1 VRRTAIRETLLF
13 WRSHEEPGRAGEASA
28 TDVGVLRA
36 LAGVV
41 FEGVAVVEEG
51 GRISE
56 ANEVFASI
64 FGYELPGV
72 VGRTLEEF
80 VIPEFR
86 GLVEKSLSAGFGETY
101 EVVALKRDGTPLNV
115 EIRSRPSSY
124 GGRVVHLVAVRD
136 ITGDNGVEG
145 RLGQAGYRALVEQ
158 IPAVTYTQEPKAGH
172 HFASLYLSPQAE
184 RMLGYA
190 LEEFASDPGLWVR
203 LIHPDDRER
212 VLAEDARTDETG
224 EQFSAEYRLLTRD
237 GRMVWVRDEATLVSD
252 EDGRPL
258 CWQGVLTD
266 VTDRK
271 QAEEALKESEHR
283 YTDLLSSTRAFVY
296 RCLNE
301 AGWPDEFASAYALE
315 LTGYTPE
322 ELMVG
327 GTMRFGDLIVEEDRQ
342 RVWDEV
348 QTALQRRERFKIRY
362 AIRSKDGT
370 LRHVE
375 EYGQGVY
382 DQEDNVEAIEGIVYD
397 VTELKRAEQRLREVE
412 ERYRT
417 LAEEIPAVTYI
428 KAVDHSSQSSYVS
441 PQMEALLGYKPEEW
455 TSDPDQWIKIMH
467 PADRERVLAEVA
479 RTDETGEPFRM
490 EFRQFAKDGR
500 VVWIRDEAVLVRDE
514 EGNPSYWLGIQY
526 DITKR
531 KHSEEAREE
540 SELRLRTVISNV
552 PVVLFAINFAGVISL
567 SEGRGMGALGLEPG
581 EVVGRSI
588 SEVFGGVP
596 GILEDVDRALAGETL
611 SSVREVNSRTFE
623 MWYSPVRANTGEVTG
638 VTGVSIDITDRK
650 EAEEALRQSE
660 ERYRLVA
667 RATNEAIWD
676 NDLTTGR
683 QSWNGAVEPMFGY
696 SPDEIGDQGS
706 WWEERL
712 HPDDRER
719 VLSAVEGVLQEEGGE
734 EWSNEYRFRRADGT
748 YATVVDRA
756 YILRDE
762 GGRAVRLVGSMMDV
776 TERRRA
782 EEQVRSSEAEL
793 RALFSAMKDV
803 ILVLDSEGR
812 YLRVAPTNP
821 SLLYRPSEEMLGKT
835 LHEVFPPEQ
844 ADAFLDS
851 VRRALDSGEP
861 VETEYSLWIA
871 DKEIWFAG
879 TVSPLQEDQ
888 VLYIARDITERKRA
902 EEELR
907 RSEAGLAEA
916 QRIAHL
922 GNWEWDLV
930 ADEVYWSDEVF
941 RIYGYEPKA
950 FVPTL
955 ERLFEVVRPDDRER
969 LRAAIDGAIYRD
981 EPYDFEHLIVRPDG
995 EERVVHRRAEVVR
1008 DEDGKPIKMIGTVH
1022 DITERKR
1029 AEEEL
1034 KESAGRFRSTFENAP
1049 IGMALVSLDNH
1060 YRQVNQAFCD
1070 MLGYSQEELLSRRT
1084 FEITHPDD
1092 LEASIARTQALL
1104 EGTTDR
1110 DLLEKRYICADGQ
1123 VVWALSSVSLVRDSR
1138 GDPAHFVSQYQNITE
1153 RKKAEEDMKEANRRL
1168 EELAVLKADFTAMV
1182 AHELDTPLAV
1192 IRGYADMLATGEL
1205 DIDEQALA
1213 LDRVQAETDLLEALV
1228 SDVRSAAAVER
1239 GDFAIELQ
1247 QVALDGLLRDAAAF
1261 VETLHGDHRLVTQG
1275 ATDGWVLADPHR
1287 IRQVLRNLLSNAA
1300 KYSPDGTPIEL
1311 RTAPGATPG
1320 RVRIEVA
1327 DRGPGIHPDDA
1338 ARIFEKFGRGR
1349 DGGGRKVAGTGLGLY
1364 LSKRILQ
1371 AHGSE
1376 LTLDTEPGGGSVFG
1390 FELRAGR

>member
-13 WRSHEEPGRAGEASA
+13 WRSHEEPGRAGEASE

-36 LAGVV
+36 LASVV

-56 ANEVFASI
+56 ANEVFASL
-64 FGYELPGV
+64 FGYELPEV

-86 GLVEKSLSAGFGETY
+86 GLVEKSLSVGFGETY

-136 ITGDNGVEG
+136 ISGEIGVEG
-145 RLGQAGYRALVEQ
+145 RLSQTGYRALVEQ
-158 IPAVTYTQEPKAGH
+158 IPAVTYTQEAKAGH

-184 RMLGYA
+184 RILGYT

-237 GRMVWVRDEATLVSD
+237 GSMVWVRDEATLVSD

-271 QAEEALKESEHR
+271 QAEEALKESERR

-301 AGWPDEFASAYALE
+301 PGWPNEFASAYALE
-315 LTGYTPE
+315 LTGYAPE
-322 ELMVG
+322 KLLVG
-327 GTMRFGDLIVEEDRQ
+327 GKMRFSDLIVEEDSQ

-348 QTALQRRERFKIRY
+348 QTALQKRERFKIRY
-362 AIRSKDGT
+362 AIRRRDGSI
-370 LRHVE
+370 RHVE
-375 EYGQGVY
+375 QYGQGVY

-397 VTELKRAEQRLREVE
+397 VTELKRAETRLREAE

-417 LAEEIPAVTYI
+417 LVEEIPAVTYI
-428 KAVDHSSQSSYVS
+428 KAVDESSQSSYVS
-441 PQMEALLGYKPEEW
+441 PQIEDMLGYKPEEW

-479 RTDETGEPFRM
+479 RTDETGDPFRM
-490 EFRQFAKDGR
+490 EFRQFARDGR
-500 VVWIRDEAVLVRDE
+500 VVWVRDEAVLVRDE
-514 EGNPSYWLGIQY
+514 EGNPSYWLGFQY

-531 KHSEEAREE
+531 KRSEEAREE

-552 PVVLFAINFAGVISL
+552 PVVLFAIDFAGVMSL
-567 SEGRGMGALGLEPG
+567 SEGKGMGALGLEPG

-596 GILEDVDRALAGETL
+596 GILEDVDRTLAGETL
-611 SSVREVNSRTFE
+611 STVREVNSRTFE

-638 VTGVSIDITDRK
+638 VTGVSIDITD
-650 EAEEALRQSE
+650 
-660 ERYRLVA
+660 
-667 RATNEAIWD
+667 
-676 NDLTTGR
+676 
-683 QSWNGAVEPMFGY
+683 
-696 SPDEIGDQGS
+696 
-706 WWEERL
+706 
-712 HPDDRER
+712 
-719 VLSAVEGVLQEEGGE
+719 
-734 EWSNEYRFRRADGT
+734 
-748 YATVVDRA
+748 
-756 YILRDE
+756 
-762 GGRAVRLVGSMMDV
+762 
-776 TERRRA
+776 
-782 EEQVRSSEAEL
+782 
-793 RALFSAMKDV
+793 
-803 ILVLDSEGR
+803 
-812 YLRVAPTNP
+812 
-821 SLLYRPSEEMLGKT
+821 
-835 LHEVFPPEQ
+835 
-844 ADAFLDS
+844 
-851 VRRALDSGEP
+851 
-861 VETEYSLWIA
+861 
-871 DKEIWFAG
+871 
-879 TVSPLQEDQ
+879 
-888 VLYIARDITERKRA
+888 
-902 EEELR
+902 
-907 RSEAGLAEA
+907 
-916 QRIAHL
+916 
-922 GNWEWDLV
+922 
-930 ADEVYWSDEVF
+930 
-941 RIYGYEPKA
+941 
-950 FVPTL
+950 
-955 ERLFEVVRPDDRER
+955 
-969 LRAAIDGAIYRD
+969 
-981 EPYDFEHLIVRPDG
+981 
-995 EERVVHRRAEVVR
+995 
-1008 DEDGKPIKMIGTVH
+1008 
-1022 DITERKR
+1022 RKR

-1070 MLGYSQEELLSRRT
+1070 MLGYSQEELLSWRT
-1084 FEITHPDD
+1084 FDITHPDD

-1104 EGTTDR
+1104 EGAVER
-1110 DLLEKRYICADGQ
+1110 DLLEKRYIRSDGEI
-1123 VVWALSSVSLVRDSR
+1123 VWALSSVSLVRDSR
-1138 GDPAHFVSQYQNITE
+1138 GDPAYFVSQYQNITE

-1192 IRGYADMLATGEL
+1192 IRGYADMLATGDL
-1205 DIDEQALA
+1205 DLDEQARA

-1239 GDFAIELQ
+1239 EDFTIELQ
-1247 QVALDGLLRDAAAF
+1247 QVAVGGLLRDAAAF
-1261 VETLHGDHRLVTQG
+1261 VETLHGDHQLVTHG
-1275 ATDGWVLADPHR
+1275 ATDGWVLADPRR

-1327 DRGPGIHPDDA
+1327 DRGPGVHPDDA
-1338 ARIFEKFGRGR
+1338 TRIFEKFGRGR

-1371 AHGSE
+1371 AHGSG
-1376 LTLDTEPGGGSVFG
+1376 LTLDSEPGGGSVFG

>member
-13 WRSHEEPGRAGEASA
+13 WRSHEEPGRAGEASE

-56 ANEVFASI
+56 ANEVFASV
-64 FGYELPGV
+64 FGYERPEV

-86 GLVEKSLSAGFGETY
+86 GLVEKSLSAGIGETY
-101 EVVALKRDGTPLNV
+101 EVVAFKRDGTPLNV

-124 GGRVVHLVAVRD
+124 DGRVVHLVAVRD
-136 ITGDNGVEG
+136 ITGDKEVEG

-158 IPAVTYTQEPKAGH
+158 IPAVTYTQEAKAGH

-190 LEEFASDPGLWVR
+190 REEFASDPGLWAR

-237 GRMVWVRDEATLVSD
+237 GRTVWVRDEATLVSD

-266 VTDRK
+266 VSDRK
-271 QAEEALKESEHR
+271 QAEEAFKESERR
-283 YTDLLSSTRAFVY
+283 YADLLSSTRAYVY

-301 AGWPDEFASAYALE
+301 PGWPNEFASAYALE
-315 LTGYTPE
+315 LTGYAPE

-327 GTMRFGDLIVEEDRQ
+327 GTMCFGDLIVEEDRQ

-348 QTALQRRERFKIRY
+348 QIALQRRERFKIRY
-362 AIRSKDGT
+362 AIRRRDGT
-370 LRHVE
+370 LRHIE

-397 VTELKRAEQRLREVE
+397 VTELKRAETRLREAE

-417 LAEEIPAVTYI
+417 LVEEIPAVTYI
-428 KAVDHSSQSSYVS
+428 KAIDHSSQSSYVS
-441 PQMEALLGYKPEEW
+441 PQMEALLGYTPEEW

-467 PADRERVLAEVA
+467 PADRERVLAEDA

-490 EFRQFAKDGR
+490 EFRQFARDGR
-500 VVWIRDEAVLVRDE
+500 VVWVRDEAVLVRDE
-514 EGNPSYWLGIQY
+514 EGNPSYWLGFQY

-531 KHSEEAREE
+531 KRSEEARKE
-540 SELRLRTVISNV
+540 SELRLRTVISSV
-552 PVVLFAINFAGVISL
+552 PVVLFAIDFAGVISL
-567 SEGRGMGALGLEPG
+567 FEGKGMGALGLEPG

-611 SSVREVNSRTFE
+611 SAVREVNSRTFE
-623 MWYSPVRANTGEVTG
+623 MWYSPVPANTGEVTG

-650 EAEEALRQSE
+650 EAEEALRESE

-676 NDLTTGR
+676 NELTTGR
-683 QSWNGAVEPMFGY
+683 QSWNGAVEEMFGY
-696 SPDEIGDQGS
+696 SPDEIGEQAS

-719 VLSAVEGVLQEEGGE
+719 VMSVVNTALEEGAE
-734 EWSNEYRFRRADGT
+734 TWSNEYRFRRADGT
-748 YATVVDRA
+748 YATVVDRG
-756 YILRDE
+756 YVMRDAAGE
-762 GGRAVRLVGSMMDV
+762 PVRLIGSMMDV

-803 ILVLDSEGR
+803 ILVLDAEGR
-812 YLRVAPTNP
+812 YLEVAPTNP

-844 ADAFLDS
+844 ADAFLAS
-851 VRRALDSGEP
+851 VKRALESGEP

-871 DKEIWFAG
+871 DKEICFAG
-879 TVSPLQEDQ
+879 TVSPLQEDR
-888 VLYIARDITERKRA
+888 VLYIARDITARKRA

-941 RIYGYEPKA
+941 RIYGFEPKA

-955 ERLFEVVRPDDRER
+955 ERLFEVVRPDYRER
-969 LRAAIDGAIYRD
+969 LRAAIDGAIHRD
-981 EPYDFEHLIVRPDG
+981 EPYDFEHRIVRPDG
-995 EERVVHRRAEVVR
+995 EERVVHRRAEIVR

-1029 AEEEL
+1029 
-1034 KESAGRFRSTFENAP
+1034 
-1049 IGMALVSLDNH
+1049 
-1060 YRQVNQAFCD
+1060 
-1070 MLGYSQEELLSRRT
+1070 
-1084 FEITHPDD
+1084 
-1092 LEASIARTQALL
+1092 
-1104 EGTTDR
+1104 
-1110 DLLEKRYICADGQ
+1110 
-1123 VVWALSSVSLVRDSR
+1123 
-1138 GDPAHFVSQYQNITE
+1138 
-1153 RKKAEEDMKEANRRL
+1153 AEEDMKEANRRL

-1192 IRGYADMLATGEL
+1192 IRGYTDMLATGDL
-1205 DIDEQALA
+1205 DLDEHARA

-1239 GDFAIELQ
+1239 EDFAIELQ
-1247 QVALDGLLRDAAAF
+1247 QVALDRLLRDAAAF

-1275 ATDGWVLADPHR
+1275 ATDGWVLADPRR

-1376 LTLDTEPGGGSVFG
+1376 LTLDSEPGGGSVFG

>member
-1 VRRTAIRETLLF
+1 
-13 WRSHEEPGRAGEASA
+13 
-28 TDVGVLRA
+28 
-36 LAGVV
+36 
-41 FEGVAVVEEG
+41 
-51 GRISE
+51 
-56 ANEVFASI
+56 
-64 FGYELPGV
+64 
-72 VGRTLEEF
+72 
-80 VIPEFR
+80 
-86 GLVEKSLSAGFGETY
+86 
-101 EVVALKRDGTPLNV
+101 
-115 EIRSRPSSY
+115 
-124 GGRVVHLVAVRD
+124 VRD

-184 RMLGYA
+184 RMLGYS

-271 QAEEALKESEHR
+271 QTEEALKESERR

-301 AGWPDEFASAYALE
+301 PGWPDEFASDYALE

-362 AIRSKDGT
+362 AIRSRDGT

-479 RTDETGEPFRM
+479 HTDETGEPFRM

-540 SELRLRTVISNV
+540 SELRLRTVISHV

-611 SSVREVNSRTFE
+611 SSVRELNSRTFE

-756 YILRDE
+756 HILRDE

-955 ERLFEVVRPDDRER
+955 ERLFEVVRPDYRER

-981 EPYDFEHLIVRPDG
+981 EPYDFEHRIVRPDG

-1029 AEEEL
+1029 
-1034 KESAGRFRSTFENAP
+1034 
-1049 IGMALVSLDNH
+1049 
-1060 YRQVNQAFCD
+1060 
-1070 MLGYSQEELLSRRT
+1070 
-1084 FEITHPDD
+1084 
-1092 LEASIARTQALL
+1092 
-1104 EGTTDR
+1104 
-1110 DLLEKRYICADGQ
+1110 
-1123 VVWALSSVSLVRDSR
+1123 
-1138 GDPAHFVSQYQNITE
+1138 
-1153 RKKAEEDMKEANRRL
+1153 AEEDMKEANRRL

-1205 DIDEQALA
+1205 DIDEQARA

-1239 GDFAIELQ
+1239 DDFAIELQ

-1261 VETLHGDHRLVTQG
+1261 VGTLHGDHRLVTQG

-1311 RTAPGATPG
+1311 RTAPSATPG

-1338 ARIFEKFGRGR
+1338 ARIFEKFVRGR

-1371 AHGSE
+1371 VHGSE

>member
-13 WRSHEEPGRAGEASA
+13 WRSHEEPGRAGEASE

-36 LAGVV
+36 LASVV

-56 ANEVFASI
+56 ANEVFASL
-64 FGYELPGV
+64 FGYELPEV

-86 GLVEKSLSAGFGETY
+86 GLVEKSLSVGFGETY

-136 ITGDNGVEG
+136 ISGEIGVEG
-145 RLGQAGYRALVEQ
+145 RLSQTGYRALVEQ
-158 IPAVTYTQEPKAGH
+158 IPAVTYTQEAKAGH

-184 RMLGYA
+184 RILGYT

-237 GRMVWVRDEATLVSD
+237 GSMVWVRDEATLVSD

-271 QAEEALKESEHR
+271 QAEEALKESERR
-283 YTDLLSSTRAFVY
+283 YADLLSSTRAFVY

-301 AGWPDEFASAYALE
+301 PGWPNEFASAYALE
-315 LTGYTPE
+315 LTGYAPE
-322 ELMVG
+322 KLLVG
-327 GTMRFGDLIVEEDRQ
+327 GKMRFSDLIVEEDSQ

-348 QTALQRRERFKIRY
+348 QTALQKRERFKIRY
-362 AIRSKDGT
+362 AIRRRDGSI
-370 LRHVE
+370 RHVE
-375 EYGQGVY
+375 QYGQGVY

-397 VTELKRAEQRLREVE
+397 VTELKRAETRLREAE

-417 LAEEIPAVTYI
+417 LVEEIPAVTYI
-428 KAVDHSSQSSYVS
+428 KAVDESSQSSYVS
-441 PQMEALLGYKPEEW
+441 PQIEDMLGYKPEEW

-479 RTDETGEPFRM
+479 RTDETGDPFRM
-490 EFRQFAKDGR
+490 EFRQFARDGR
-500 VVWIRDEAVLVRDE
+500 VVWVRDEAVLVRDE
-514 EGNPSYWLGIQY
+514 EGNPSYWLGFQY

-531 KHSEEAREE
+531 KRSEEAREE

-552 PVVLFAINFAGVISL
+552 PVVLFAIDFAGVMSL
-567 SEGRGMGALGLEPG
+567 SEGKGMGALGLEPG

-596 GILEDVDRALAGETL
+596 GILEDVDRTLAGETL
-611 SSVREVNSRTFE
+611 STVREVNSRTFE

-638 VTGVSIDITDRK
+638 VTGVSIDITD
-650 EAEEALRQSE
+650 
-660 ERYRLVA
+660 
-667 RATNEAIWD
+667 
-676 NDLTTGR
+676 
-683 QSWNGAVEPMFGY
+683 
-696 SPDEIGDQGS
+696 
-706 WWEERL
+706 
-712 HPDDRER
+712 
-719 VLSAVEGVLQEEGGE
+719 
-734 EWSNEYRFRRADGT
+734 
-748 YATVVDRA
+748 
-756 YILRDE
+756 
-762 GGRAVRLVGSMMDV
+762 
-776 TERRRA
+776 
-782 EEQVRSSEAEL
+782 
-793 RALFSAMKDV
+793 
-803 ILVLDSEGR
+803 
-812 YLRVAPTNP
+812 
-821 SLLYRPSEEMLGKT
+821 
-835 LHEVFPPEQ
+835 
-844 ADAFLDS
+844 
-851 VRRALDSGEP
+851 
-861 VETEYSLWIA
+861 
-871 DKEIWFAG
+871 
-879 TVSPLQEDQ
+879 
-888 VLYIARDITERKRA
+888 
-902 EEELR
+902 
-907 RSEAGLAEA
+907 
-916 QRIAHL
+916 
-922 GNWEWDLV
+922 
-930 ADEVYWSDEVF
+930 
-941 RIYGYEPKA
+941 
-950 FVPTL
+950 
-955 ERLFEVVRPDDRER
+955 
-969 LRAAIDGAIYRD
+969 
-981 EPYDFEHLIVRPDG
+981 
-995 EERVVHRRAEVVR
+995 
-1008 DEDGKPIKMIGTVH
+1008 
-1022 DITERKR
+1022 RKR

-1070 MLGYSQEELLSRRT
+1070 MLGYSQEELLSWRT
-1084 FEITHPDD
+1084 FDITHPDD

-1104 EGTTDR
+1104 EGAVER
-1110 DLLEKRYICADGQ
+1110 DLLEKRYIRSDGEI
-1123 VVWALSSVSLVRDSR
+1123 VWALSSVSLVRDSR
-1138 GDPAHFVSQYQNITE
+1138 GDPAYFVSQYQNITE

-1192 IRGYADMLATGEL
+1192 IRGYADMLATGDL
-1205 DIDEQALA
+1205 DLDEQARA

-1239 GDFAIELQ
+1239 EDFTIELQ
-1247 QVALDGLLRDAAAF
+1247 QVAVGGLLRDAAAF
-1261 VETLHGDHRLVTQG
+1261 VETLHGDHQLVTHG
-1275 ATDGWVLADPHR
+1275 ATDGWVLADPRR

-1327 DRGPGIHPDDA
+1327 DRGPGVHPDDA
-1338 ARIFEKFGRGR
+1338 TRIFEKFGRGR

-1371 AHGSE
+1371 AHGSG
-1376 LTLDTEPGGGSVFG
+1376 LTLDSEPGGGSVFG